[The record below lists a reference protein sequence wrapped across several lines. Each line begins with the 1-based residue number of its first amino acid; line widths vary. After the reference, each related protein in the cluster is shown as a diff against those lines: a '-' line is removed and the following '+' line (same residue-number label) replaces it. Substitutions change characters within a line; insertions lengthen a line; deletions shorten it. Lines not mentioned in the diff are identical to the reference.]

1 MQPMR
6 RRMGR
11 AAALHGML
19 VREQAMKMKFEFEF
33 DFDRSIACA
42 QEVID
47 RETTAHE
54 KRMEFWKG
62 YKCAMEE
69 VQLHVGDGS

>member
-1 MQPMR
+1 
-6 RRMGR
+6 
-11 AAALHGML
+11 
-19 VREQAMKMKFEFEF
+19 MKMKFEFEF